1 MKRKKSKEESKTI
14 HKESFIQGKKKKRVR
29 VRESLR
35 WGNFTQNILFDI
47 FLEKSDTWMENQMR
61 GNKVGKKYWK

>member
-14 HKESFIQGKKKKRVR
+14 HKESFIQGKKKKGSELGKVC
-29 VRESLR
+29 VGE
-35 WGNFTQNILFDI
+35 ILHRIFCLI